1 MVRPNY
7 SGNGFVNLVASLVES
22 RGGPPHHPPLQSLPV
37 AELKTASNVVFLI
50 VDGLGDSYLRANG
63 AGGHIARH
71 WRGAISAVFPSTTA
85 SAITTSFTGATP
97 LEHGLTGWVTY
108 FSQAARVGS
117 PLRYQRRAEKG
128 SPGGAPARLF
138 AEGPP
143 FARPAR
149 RGIVGSYRPLL
160 ASTHH

>member
-37 AELKTASNVVFLI
+37 AELETASNVVFLI

-63 AGGHIARH
+63 AGGQIARH
-71 WRGAISAVFPSTTA
+71 PRGAISAVFPSTTA

-97 LEHGLTGWVTY
+97 LEHGLTGWFTY
-108 FSQAARVGS
+108 FSAAACVGA
-117 PLRYQRRAEKG
+117 PLPFQRRGEKN
-128 SPGGAPARLF
+128 PLGAPP
-138 AEGPP
+138 G
-143 FARPAR
+143 
-149 RGIVGSYRPLL
+149 
-160 ASTHH
+160 